1 MGINTMIR
9 RIIMKRRKT
18 LSLLFIRTE
27 PNSRPKPP
35 IIQTFDPNLW
45 VLYQTRS
52 SSKVH
57 GVRMP
62 I

>member
-1 MGINTMIR
+1 MIR
-9 RIIMKRRKT
+9 RVTIKIGRNT
-18 LSLLFIRTE
+18 FSSLMRIE
-27 PNSRPKPP
+27 PNNSAKPP

-52 SSKVH
+52 SSNVH